1 MVFTELF
8 IKPNLIWNGSSN
20 LFQFYIQNTFLLNKL
35 NMGGLINHKIQGVTC
50 WLNET
55 YKIVILSTCAGWLQM
70 IAVVVFMYP
79 TSCSHGVG

>member
-1 MVFTELF
+1 
-8 IKPNLIWNGSSN
+8 
-20 LFQFYIQNTFLLNKL
+20 
-35 NMGGLINHKIQGVTC
+35 MGGLINHKIQGVTC